1 MGKILLKILNIFR
14 KLKKLKKK
22 KYSLEPLLRIYEENL
37 KAEER
42 ERQEREN
49 IRSKYVKFIYIHEL
63 REYYLDSKPQPP
75 ERKLQ
80 FYSDMEWM

>member
-1 MGKILLKILNIFR
+1 LGKILLKILDILR
-14 KLKKLKKK
+14 KLKKLKKR

-42 ERQEREN
+42 ERQEGEN
-49 IRSKYVKFIYIHEL
+49 IRSKYVKYIYIHEPC
-63 REYYLDSKPQPP
+63 EYYLDPKPQPP

-80 FYSDMEWM
+80 FYTEIEWR